1 LAVISVTLTEFRAKF
16 GKCRE
21 AAMREPVSITAHG
34 RDSLV
39 LLSAEEYKRLKR
51 RDRQA
56 FLLSELP
63 DDELRNMLEGDW
75 SAKGRE
81 FDHELEGSRDE

>member
-1 LAVISVTLTEFRAKF
+1 MMRVTSTELQEKF
-16 GKCRE
+16 GKYRE
-21 AAMREPVSITAHG
+21 TAMREPVSITAHG

-56 FLLSELP
+56 LLVSELP
-63 DDELRNMLEGDW
+63 SDELRDMLESEW
-75 SAKGRE
+75 SAKGKE
-81 FDHELEGSRDE
+81 FDHELKG

>member
-1 LAVISVTLTEFRAKF
+1 MIRVTSTELQEKF
-16 GKCRE
+16 GKYRE

-39 LLSAEEYKRLKR
+39 LLSAEEYQRLKQ

-56 FLLSELP
+56 LLLADLP
-63 DDELRNMLEGDW
+63 DDELRDMLEGDW
-75 SAKGRE
+75 SAKGKE
-81 FDHELEGSRDE
+81 FDHELEG

>member
-1 LAVISVTLTEFRAKF
+1 VIRVTSTELQEKF
-16 GKCRE
+16 GKYRE

-56 FLLSELP
+56 LLVSELP
-63 DDELRNMLEGDW
+63 SDELRDMLESEW
-75 SAKGRE
+75 SAKGKE
-81 FDHELEGSRDE
+81 FDDELKG